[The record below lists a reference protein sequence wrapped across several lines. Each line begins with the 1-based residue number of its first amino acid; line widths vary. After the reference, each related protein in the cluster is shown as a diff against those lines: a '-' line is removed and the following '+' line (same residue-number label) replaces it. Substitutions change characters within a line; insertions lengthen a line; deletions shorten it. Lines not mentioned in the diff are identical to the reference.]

1 MTHSLSVQGLS
12 WTLCLGVSGERFPL
26 IKAKMSF
33 CFPGLLGTQ
42 GDVNESL
49 QEWTWLFFMR
59 LITGHNLNISYIWN
73 ISIWWYGQQVIPKP
87 TWFCS
92 MNSRCW
98 HTSCLDLGNKV
109 GVSETPTAL
118 GIGQNKL
125 AKTNVNR
132 TQAASGEN
140 SNSLHIKPHFYESSS
155 FQAGLNR
162 TSVFTSWDEPLA
174 VLMSLGVLPW
184 TTAGQDFIP

>member
-1 MTHSLSVQGLS
+1 MWMRACRSERGCSS
-12 WTLCLGVSGERFPL
+12 CVSSPVTISTFLTYETSAFG
-26 IKAKMSF
+26 
-33 CFPGLLGTQ
+33 GT
-42 GDVNESL
+42 DS
-49 QEWTWLFFMR
+49 R
-59 LITGHNLNISYIWN
+59 
-73 ISIWWYGQQVIPKP
+73 
-87 TWFCS
+87 WFR
-92 MNSRCW
+92 NQHDFAAWSRCW

-132 TQAASGEN
+132 TQAVSGEN
-140 SNSLHIKPHFYESSS
+140 NNSFHIKPHFYESSS